1 MTHAIAIAV
10 EHPTKEMV
18 IPNAL
23 DTSLAEKVAEA
34 VEQAVYDQ
42 REMEKRIAEADAEYE
57 SLG

>member
-1 MTHAIAIAV
+1 
-10 EHPTKEMV
+10 MV

-23 DTSLAEKVAEA
+23 DTSLAEKEFTEA
-34 VEQAVYDQ
+34 AEQAVYDQ